1 MDIIWGDHLALM
13 QLIRKYQERD
23 KFCVIDVYS
32 KYAWIILLKD
42 KKGETTIKVFQIILK
57 YLDGKLSKM
66 WVDKASRF

>member
-1 MDIIWGDHLALM
+1 MDNIWGDHLALM
-13 QLIRKYQERD
+13 QLIRKYQEGD

-42 KKGETTIKVFQIILK
+42 KKSETTIKAFKIILK
-57 YLDGKLSKM
+57 CLDDKPNKM